1 MAANPID
8 AGVKPN
14 HHDVTELEITCEAVG
29 SDAGLP
35 FPWREGT
42 AGSGECALRRVLVAD
57 DHPMY
62 ATALAMAVQT
72 IDSAILVDSAGTLA
86 EAEALV
92 RAHPHDL
99 VLLDLMLPDVQGFSG
114 LALLRAIKPNTPVGI
129 VSSRD
134 EPGVIRQAAALGA
147 QGFLSKASPIDRV
160 VSAIRVLLE
169 GGQWFP
175 NGVTLG
181 GASDQTAELAKR
193 MGTLSVAQLRVLRAI
208 ASGRQN
214 KQIAHD
220 LDLAEPTIKSH
231 LSAIFRKLGVT
242 NRTQA
247 VLQLQ
252 LLEESESSLASF
264 DVSRT
269 SRADDATS
277 FAAASS
283 LESNASLTS

>member
-1 MAANPID
+1 
-8 AGVKPN
+8 
-14 HHDVTELEITCEAVG
+14 
-29 SDAGLP
+29 
-35 FPWREGT
+35 
-42 AGSGECALRRVLVAD
+42 
-57 DHPMY
+57 MY

-72 IDSAILVDSAGTLA
+72 IDPAILVDSAGTLA
-86 EAEALV
+86 EAEESV
-92 RAHPHDL
+92 RAHVHDL
-99 VLLDLMLPDVQGFSG
+99 ILLDLMLPDVQGFSG
-114 LALLRAIKPNTPVGI
+114 LALLRAIKPMVPVGI
-129 VSSRD
+129 VSGRD
-134 EPGVIRQAAALGA
+134 ETGVMRQAAALGA
-147 QGFLSKASPIDRV
+147 QGFVSKAAPIERV

-175 NGVTLG
+175 NGVNLN
-181 GASDQTAELAKR
+181 AISDQTAELSAR

-220 LDLAEPTIKSH
+220 LDLAEPTVKSH

-252 LLEESESSLASF
+252 LLEDSESSTAAF
-264 DVSRT
+264 DAARID
-269 SRADDATS
+269 RADDATS

-283 LESNASLTS
+283 LDNRTSLTS

>member
-1 MAANPID
+1 
-8 AGVKPN
+8 
-14 HHDVTELEITCEAVG
+14 
-29 SDAGLP
+29 
-35 FPWREGT
+35 
-42 AGSGECALRRVLVAD
+42 
-57 DHPMY
+57 MY

-72 IDSAILVDSAGTLA
+72 IDPAILVDSAGTLA
-86 EAEALV
+86 EAERSVREHTHALM
-92 RAHPHDL
+92 
-99 VLLDLMLPDVQGFSG
+99 LLDLMLPDVQGFSG
-114 LALLRAIKPNTPVGI
+114 LAMLRAIKPNVPVGI
-129 VSSRD
+129 VSGRD
-134 EPGVIRQAAALGA
+134 EPAVIRQAAALGA
-147 QGFLSKASPIDRV
+147 EGFLSKASPIDRI

-175 NGVTLG
+175 NGINLG
-181 GASDQTAELAKR
+181 GASDQTAALAAR

-252 LLEESESSLASF
+252 LLEESESSLAPF
-264 DVSRT
+264 DAARIA
-269 SRADDATS
+269 RADDATS
-277 FAAASS
+277 FAADSS
-283 LESNASLTS
+283 FERRASLTS

>member
-1 MAANPID
+1 
-8 AGVKPN
+8 
-14 HHDVTELEITCEAVG
+14 
-29 SDAGLP
+29 
-35 FPWREGT
+35 
-42 AGSGECALRRVLVAD
+42 
-57 DHPMY
+57 MY

-72 IDSAILVDSAGTLA
+72 IDSAILVDSAGSLA

-92 RAHPHDL
+92 RSHVHDL
-99 VLLDLMLPDVQGFSG
+99 ILLDLMLPDVQGFSG
-114 LALLRAIKPNTPVGI
+114 LALLRAIKPAVPVGI
-129 VSSRD
+129 VSGRD
-134 EPGVIRQAAALGA
+134 EPAVIRQAAALGA

-181 GASDQTAELAKR
+181 GVSDQTAELAKR

-220 LDLAEPTIKSH
+220 LDLAEPTVKSH

-264 DVSRT
+264 DATRID
-269 SRADDATS
+269 RAADATS

-283 LESNASLTS
+283 LESRESLIS

>member
-1 MAANPID
+1 
-8 AGVKPN
+8 
-14 HHDVTELEITCEAVG
+14 
-29 SDAGLP
+29 
-35 FPWREGT
+35 
-42 AGSGECALRRVLVAD
+42 
-57 DHPMY
+57 MY

-72 IDSAILVDSAGTLA
+72 IDPAILVDSAGTLA
-86 EAEALV
+86 EAEQSARSHV
-92 RAHPHDL
+92 HDL
-99 VLLDLMLPDVQGFSG
+99 ILLDLMLPDVQGFSG
-114 LALLRAIKPNTPVGI
+114 LALLRAIKPYVPVGI
-129 VSSRD
+129 VSGRD
-134 EPGVIRQAAALGA
+134 EPGVVRQAAALGA
-147 QGFLSKASPIDRV
+147 QGFLSKASPIDRI

-175 NGVTLG
+175 NAVNLS
-181 GASDQTAELAKR
+181 ASSDQTAALAAR

-220 LDLAEPTIKSH
+220 LELAEPTIKSH

-252 LLEESESSLASF
+252 MLEENDTALAAFDAASS
-264 DVSRT
+264 D
-269 SRADDATS
+269 RADDATS

-283 LESNASLTS
+283 FPSSASLTS